1 MKLST
6 IAIIFISIV
15 IIVSSAYFKSL
26 KEGLTNKNTI
36 ILMGDSVLNNSKFV
50 PAGKTVYDFLK
61 QKVSNVVN
69 VAKDG
74 ATISDLYSQLD
85 QIPIELNSDNT
96 FVFISIGGN
105 NILKSN
111 PIQTNKL
118 FNEFTA
124 FLDALRAKLNNVRIN
139 ILNLYLPSNPQFEV
153 YAPIVNRWNQLIQ
166 QSSTKV
172 GAMYSVID
180 IHALLTNPSDFVY
193 DIEPSETASE
203 KIAYLIYLSR

>member
-6 IAIIFISIV
+6 IVIIFISIA

-105 NILKSN
+105 NILKSS

-124 FLDALRAKLNNVRIN
+124 FLDALRAKLNNVRVN
-139 ILNLYLPSNPQFEV
+139 ILNMYLPSNPQFKMYEPV
-153 YAPIVNRWNQLIQ
+153 VNRWNQLIQ
-166 QSSTKV
+166 QSSNKI

-180 IHALLTNPSDFVY
+180 IHSLLTNPSDFVY
-193 DIEPSETASE
+193 DIEPSGTASE